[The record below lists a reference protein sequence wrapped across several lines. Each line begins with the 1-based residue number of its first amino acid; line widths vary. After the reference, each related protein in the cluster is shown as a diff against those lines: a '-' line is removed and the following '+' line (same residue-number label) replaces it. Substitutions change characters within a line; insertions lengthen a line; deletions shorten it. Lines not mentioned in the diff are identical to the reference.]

1 MTNYKV
7 DFFDEILMVG
17 EIQYEMKFSIINE
30 IQKLFLAWEKEMRVL
45 KGEREKI
52 KKGGRDFYMS

>member
-1 MTNYKV
+1 M
-7 DFFDEILMVG
+7 LRVG
-17 EIQYEMKFSIINE
+17 EIQSEMKFSIINE
-30 IQKLFLAWEKEMRVL
+30 IQKLLLAWEKEMRVL